1 MDAVSWLYTV
11 RTYNLQRVRVQLID
25 IKNAICIVAL
35 PVAVALATG
44 VNFTNRSENRKD
56 FNVIKLLCECVSI
69 EMGIL
74 N

>member
-1 MDAVSWLYTV
+1 MSWLYTV

-44 VNFTNRSENRKD
+44 VNFTNRSESRKD